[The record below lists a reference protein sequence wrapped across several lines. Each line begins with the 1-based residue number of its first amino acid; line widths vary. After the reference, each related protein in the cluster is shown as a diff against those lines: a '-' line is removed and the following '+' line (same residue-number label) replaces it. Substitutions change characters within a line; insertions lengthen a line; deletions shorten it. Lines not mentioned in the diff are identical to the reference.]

1 MKISKPIFARV
12 GVTELTDMIF
22 LDLTEIRKGDK
33 FVISELT

>member
-22 LDLTEIRKGDK
+22 LDLTETRKCEK
-33 FVISELT
+33 LAISELT

>member
-22 LDLTEIRKGDK
+22 LDLTETRECEKNA
-33 FVISELT
+33 ISELT